1 MLNWRFFHPKKPAN
15 KWETIELFL
24 LFAAIVGKIVLFKSR
39 YNVDFGYDAGGHLEA
54 MSVVSWLHPF
64 FDLRSFFYA
73 THPPLGFLLANTAS
87 ALTFTPPLVGAQIV
101 SFISSLAILFF
112 LRGTLKRLGILAQP
126 SAIAF
131 LYLVNGLPLMVYM
144 QAGVNLDIIIFA
156 FVCVMLYLSTF
167 LVYAEHKKVLCRAT
181 IFAGLIAAAACL
193 TKVSGFLLFAI
204 LPLYALAVRKNLLV
218 QVKRFFV
225 IAGIAMSLVFPYYFV
240 NYYIP
245 EKTFFFGNAGET
257 AFIHDYNV
265 SKERQKEDYF
275 AFARSF
281 VSKYP
286 HGEARLRRTWR
297 SLWQA
302 EDRYPQ
308 SDLALRIFLVYQ
320 VLMTLLAIAG
330 LVVYLFKSTLRSKW
344 YAFGNVLLVFM
355 LLQVLFTIVL
365 ITLYPMDGYSFNK
378 GIYIAPAALGVCFLL
393 SLLLEIPE
401 MLPRRFLRIAGSLQ
415 MLCIV
420 LVAAFLFANN
430 VIPVY

>member
-1 MLNWRFFHPKKPAN
+1 MLNWRFLHLKKPAN
-15 KWETIELFL
+15 AWVTIELFL
-24 LFAAIVGKIVLFKSR
+24 LLTAVVSKIVLFKSR
-39 YNVDFGYDAGGHLEA
+39 YNVDFGYDVGGHLEA
-54 MSVVSWLHPF
+54 MAAVSWLHPF

-101 SFISSLAILFF
+101 SLLSSLAILFF
-112 LRGTLKRLGILAQP
+112 LRGTLKRLGLLRQP

-308 SDLALRIFLVYQ
+308 SDLAFRIFLIY
-320 VLMTLLAIAG
+320 LKIMPFLTIAG
-330 LVVYLFKSTLRSKW
+330 LILFHFKCTLKSKW
-344 YAFGNVLLVFM
+344 YSFGAVIMGFTLLE
-355 LLQVLFTIVL
+355 VLFAIVL
-365 ITLYPMDGYSFNK
+365 ITMYPMDGFAFNK
-378 GIYIAPAALGVCFLL
+378 GIYYAPMLLGVCFLL

-401 MLPRRFLRIAGSLQ
+401 MLPRRFLRLTSSLQ
-415 MLCIV
+415 MIGIAF
-420 LVAAFLFANN
+420 VAAFLFANN
-430 VIPVY
+430 VLPVY